1 MLNCAARQDLRLRPL
16 NSTFTTRADVGS
28 TVEVDLCRRSG
39 LEVTT
44 ITVDLCHWSR
54 LRCDC

>member
-1 MLNCAARQDLRLRPL
+1 
-16 NSTFTTRADVGS
+16 
-28 TVEVDLCRRSG
+28 LCRQSG